1 MDRPLAHKTAI
12 VTGALGLLG
21 REHCHAL
28 AEAGA
33 NIVATDLSQLGV
45 EFLAEELEQR
55 HAVRALGVAADV
67 RARRTL
73 QTLKDA
79 ALEAFARIDVL
90 VNNAAIDDKFQD
102 PELALEQSR
111 FENYPLESWQRILDV
126 NLTGAFNCCQLLAPA
141 MAAQGSGSI
150 INIASTYGLVAPQ
163 NSLYHDENGR
173 QRFYK
178 SPAYAASK
186 GGLIQLTR
194 FLAAYYGEHG
204 VRANA
209 LCPGGVENGQ
219 DTTFRTAYASR
230 TPLGRMASPGDFR
243 GALTFLASDA
253 SRYMTGAALVVD
265 GGFTAW

>member
-1 MDRPLAHKTAI
+1 
-12 VTGALGLLG
+12 
-21 REHCHAL
+21 
-28 AEAGA
+28 
-33 NIVATDLSQLGV
+33 
-45 EFLAEELEQR
+45 
-55 HAVRALGVAADV
+55 
-67 RARRTL
+67 
-73 QTLKDA
+73 
-79 ALEAFARIDVL
+79 
-90 VNNAAIDDKFQD
+90 
-102 PELALEQSR
+102 
-111 FENYPLESWQRILDV
+111 
-126 NLTGAFNCCQLLAPA
+126 